1 MHTDHFRSS
10 GGRSASPRTT
20 RIALILL
27 GFFLLTDVL
36 AVRFS
41 REIQE
46 NLNSPTIKIRV
57 AVPNHQVIP
66 TTVPTS
72 ASVATVT
79 AISQPTLTSASTL
92 PAKDILA
99 QDTFQRTDQMFW
111 GTSSGG
117 QAWGADAKSA
127 PSFSIMNHTGQVIG
141 SNGVYDAT
149 VGPII
154 VNSEVVFSGSLSN
167 YASSSLGALLRWTD
181 ANNLYKAFL
190 GGGQLIL
197 LKKVAGVVTVLRTV
211 SFPTQDG
218 VSYTIRFSA
227 VGHLLL
233 AKAWPTSQAEPQTW
247 LLMMNDGD
255 LQSGQDGIRLVV
267 QSGTTATITAY
278 RETAL

>member
-1 MHTDHFRSS
+1 
-10 GGRSASPRTT
+10 
-20 RIALILL
+20 LILL
-27 GFFLLTDVL
+27 GFLLLTDVL

-41 REIQE
+41 GEIQAT
-46 NLNSPTIKIRV
+46 LHSPTIKIRV
-57 AVPNHQVIP
+57 AVPTREVIP
-66 TTVPTS
+66 APAPTS
-72 ASVATVT
+72 APVATVT

-99 QDTFQRTDQMFW
+99 QDTFLRPDQMFW

-117 QAWGADAKSA
+117 QTWDADAKNA
-127 PSFSIMNHTGQVIG
+127 QGFSIVNHTGQVIG
-141 SNGVYDAT
+141 SNGVYDAI
-149 VGPII
+149 VGPAA
-154 VNSEVVFSGSLSN
+154 VNSEVVFSGSLSH

-197 LKKVAGVVTVLRTV
+197 LKKVAGVVTVLKTV
-211 SFPTQDG
+211 PFPTQDG
-218 VSYTIRFSA
+218 VPYTIRFRV

-233 AKAWPTSQAEPQTW
+233 AKAWPTTQAEPQTW
-247 LLMMNDGD
+247 LLMMTDAD

-267 QSGTTATITAY
+267 QAGTTATITTY